1 MYFVELP
8 DIGQQRLSFYLATE
22 EYAARNIDRD
32 PLFFYWQVEPTVIFG
47 RNQCMESEVDVD
59 YCRQHG
65 IQLFR
70 RKSGGGCVY
79 ADLGNLML
87 CYICR
92 GDDVQ
97 FTYSRY
103 VTMVLAVLKRL
114 GIDASAT
121 GRNDITVGGRKVSG
135 SAFYHIPGRNP
146 GRNIVHSTLLY
157 DTDLG
162 NMTRSLTPPARK
174 LAAKGVESVRS
185 RIALL
190 KDYTPLTLARIKQAF
205 RQMLCGGKTVKLS
218 LQDVSN
224 IREIERSYLDPV
236 FFSGKGRR
244 WTLVK
249 KGRVEGCGELEV
261 KLSLKDGHI
270 TAAEIGGDYFAVG
283 DVRGQLLAALRGAC
297 FSREALQG
305 IFEKYP
311 PGKYIRGLDSAALLE
326 LITQQ
331 Q

>member
-8 DIGQQRLSFYLATE
+8 DIGLQRLSFYLATE
-22 EYAARNIDRD
+22 EYAARNIACD

-47 RNQCMESEVDVD
+47 RNQNMESEVDVD

-114 GIDASAT
+114 GIDACAT

-135 SAFYHIPGRNP
+135 SAFYHIPGRN
-146 GRNIVHSTLLY
+146 IVHSTLLY
-157 DTDLG
+157 DTDIS
-162 NMTRSLTPPARK
+162 NMTRSITPPGEK

-190 KDYTPLTLARIKQAF
+190 KDYTPLTLDQIKQGF
-205 RQMLCGGKTVKLS
+205 RQILCGGKNVKLS
-218 LQDVSN
+218 LQDVDN

-236 FFSGKGRR
+236 FFSGKGKR

-261 KLSLKDGHI
+261 KLSLRDGHI

-283 DVRGQLLAALRGAC
+283 DVKGQFLAALRGAC

-305 IFEKYP
+305 MFEKNP
-311 PGKYIRGLDSAALLE
+311 PGQYIRGLDSADLLE